1 MSQPKVIGFHYTLTD
16 ASGTV
21 LDSSRDGGE
30 PLLFLEG
37 SGNIIEGL
45 EKELLLLSVGQKKVV
60 KVAAKDA
67 YGEKRDDMIAKV
79 PKSQFGQEVKVGDR
93 FQSGPGHHAPIFTV
107 IALSGEE
114 VTLDGNHPLAGVD
127 LTFDVEIM
135 SSRAATKDELSHGHA
150 HGEGGHHH

>member
-1 MSQPKVIGFHYTLTD
+1 MSKVIGFHYTLTD

-37 SGNIIEGL
+37 SGNIISGL
-45 EKELLLLSVGQKKVV
+45 EKELLTLKVGDKKVV
-60 KVAAKDA
+60 KVAAKEA

-79 PKSQFGQEVKVGDR
+79 PKTQFGQEVKIGDR
-93 FQSGPGHHAPIFTV
+93 FQSGPGHQSPIFTV
-107 IALSGEE
+107 IAVAADE

-127 LTFDVEIM
+127 LTFDVEIT
-135 SSRAATKDELSHGHA
+135 STREATKDEMSHGHA